1 MSLSSSSSTTTTPE
15 QPAVRFVDIGANL
28 LDERYTDGIYYG
40 KQRHEPDF
48 DLVLERAVQQGVTH
62 VILTAGTLE
71 ESRKAVGVVETYR
84 KKWRERTEGHP
95 ESRGGQP
102 PLFLGCT
109 VGVHPTRCQQEFVDN
124 PTTTTTTTSDGS
136 PDSSAATA
144 AERVLDELT
153 GLLTKGCEDGSVV
166 AMGEFGLDYDR
177 LEFSPKD
184 VQIEFFRRQLD
195 RFRHGDH
202 HPKLGVLPLFLH
214 NRSVGRDLLEILLD
228 HKDKPHPATGE
239 LVPLQGVVHSF
250 DDGLELARSFI
261 DLGLYIGLNG
271 CSLKTEENLEVVR
284 DLPLDR
290 ILLET
295 DCPYCEI
302 KATHAGHGHVRTTF
316 PKKVEKKYEAGK
328 LVKGRNEP
336 CQIVQVAE
344 VIAGVKGI
352 PVEEVARVCYQNSMD
367 LYGGLL
373 FASSGTTTPP

>member
-1 MSLSSSSSTTTTPE
+1 MSSFSSSSSKSSSTTE
-15 QPAVRFVDIGANL
+15 EERPAIRFVDIGANL

-48 DLVLERAVQQGVTH
+48 DLVLERALRQGVTH

-71 ESRKAVGVVETYR
+71 ESRKALDVVKSYR
-84 KKWRERTEGHP
+84 ARWRE
-95 ESRGGQP
+95 ESRDGDGGGPP

-109 VGVHPTRCQQEFVDN
+109 VGVHPTRCKQEFVDK
-124 PTTTTTTTSDGS
+124 P
-136 PDSSAATA
+136 AAA
-144 AERVLDELT
+144 AEEGEEKTLGSADAVLDALT
-153 GLLTKGCEDGSVV
+153 DLLERGHDDGAVV
-166 AMGEFGLDYDR
+166 AIGEFGLDYDR

-195 RFRHGDH
+195 RYRHRSAKD
-202 HPKLGVLPLFLH
+202 LGTLPLFLH
-214 NRSVGRDLLEILLD
+214 NRSVGRDLLEILLEHRD
-228 HKDKPHPATGE
+228 EVHPETGE
-239 LVPLQGVVHSF
+239 AVPLRGVVHSF
-250 DDGLELARSFI
+250 DDTLELAREFI

-271 CSLKTEENLEVVR
+271 CSLKTEDNLSVVR

-302 KATHAGHGHVRTTF
+302 KATHAGHGYVRTTF
-316 PKKVEKKYEAGK
+316 PKKAEKKHEAGK

-352 PVEEVARVCYQNSMD
+352 PVEEVARACYRNSMD
-367 LYGGLL
+367 LYGGS
-373 FASSGTTTPP
+373 FGSSGTTPS